1 MDARLERLFA
11 DYGKAFDALEMRR
24 VAGLYAENFIAA
36 GPKGTISQSREA
48 FLASADQAAA
58 FYRQVGQQS
67 AEMKS
72 ARETWFGDKYVMV
85 TIHWAVRF
93 KSLAEPVEFDISYLV
108 QLTGPEPQII
118 LFISHEDE
126 QEAMRRLGLLKG

>member
-24 VAGLYAENFIAA
+24 VAGLYAENFVAA

-67 AEMKS
+67 AAMRS

-85 TIHWAVRF
+85 TIHWAVSF